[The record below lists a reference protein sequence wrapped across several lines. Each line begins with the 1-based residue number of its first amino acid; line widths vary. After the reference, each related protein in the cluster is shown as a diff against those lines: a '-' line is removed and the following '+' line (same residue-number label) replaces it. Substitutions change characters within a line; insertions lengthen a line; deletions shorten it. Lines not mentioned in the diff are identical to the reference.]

1 MKRQWITCICFL
13 VLAAGVIAGVS
24 VFAGE
29 HKVGAVTKVSIK
41 QGGTKML
48 RWSKISPKNRKKI
61 KWKSSSTRIVS
72 VSTHGKIQAKRTGKA
87 VITAKTNSNKE
98 QRDQFFERVL
108 AYVARLIKK

>member
-1 MKRQWITCICFL
+1 MKRQWITRICFL

-72 VSTHGKIQAKRTGKA
+72 VSTHGKIQAKRTGKEIGRA
-87 VITAKTNSNKE
+87 HV
-98 QRDQFFERVL
+98 
-108 AYVARLIKK
+108 